1 MSRNLLLVLMMGAMS
16 VAMPLVGCGGQGS
29 GTQTPVAEQ
38 APPPPAADQA
48 AEPPQQAAAPVPP
61 PPAPAPAP
69 KPSRQSHTS
78 AIPEEAHAPA
88 PVPPAP
94 QTVTLTIPAGTQ
106 FSVGFGGEITSAT
119 AASGDSVVA
128 TLKQPIIVGDRVLFP
143 EGSQVH
149 GTISDVKSASK
160 GFKDTGGA
168 LSIQFK
174 SIVAPDGTKA
184 AIEAAMTKVA
194 EGSAAKKGAIIG
206 GSAVGGALLGRMLGK
221 NTAGSAAVGAAV
233 GTAVAGTTKG
243 REAVIKTEDTIA
255 LSLEQNAK
263 VTVKR

>member
-1 MSRNLLLVLMMGAMS
+1 MSRNVLLVLVLGVL
-16 VAMPLVGCGGQGS
+16 VAAVPLAGCGGQGS
-29 GTQTPVAEQ
+29 SPQAPVADQQ
-38 APPPPAADQA
+38 APPPAGDQPT
-48 AEPPQQAAAPVPP
+48 EPPQQAAAPVPQPP
-61 PPAPAPAP
+61 PPAPKASR
-69 KPSRQSHTS
+69 PSASHAS
-78 AIPEEAHAPA
+78 AIPEEAPAAA

-94 QTVTLTIPAGTQ
+94 QMVTFTIPAGTQ
-106 FSVGFGGEITSAT
+106 FAVGFGSEITSET

-143 EGSQVH
+143 QGSQVH
-149 GTISDVKSASK
+149 GTISDVKSAKK

-168 LSIQFK
+168 LSIQFS

-184 AIEAAMTKVA
+184 AIAAAMTKVA

-243 REAVIKTEDTIA
+243 REAVIKPEDDLQ

-263 VTVKR
+263 VAVKR